1 MLPTCNPDSRTTQRD
16 RILQVLKDARG
27 SWVPLPE
34 ILDLGIA
41 QYKASIFELRRL
53 DFRIENRA
61 ERRDGQNHTF
71 FRLVPTAN
79 AGHSVP
85 PTKTS
90 PQVRNRGETTPVR
103 RSELPPS
110 NSQRLLASG
119 VSVSEAPAI
128 QRVAPPSHS
137 ASRSDKSSGLPVQK
151 ESSLFGDLSPERY
164 PD

>member
-61 ERRDGQNHTF
+61 ERRDGQTHTF
-71 FRLVPTAN
+71 FRLVPSPN
-79 AGHSVP
+79 AGHSAALTKLGSHAENKEEKILVKRSAP
-85 PTKTS
+85 P
-90 PQVRNRGETTPVR
+90 
-103 RSELPPS
+103 PPS
-110 NSQRLLASG
+110 SCQPTLFDFALEHSDELAG
-119 VSVSEAPAI
+119 
-128 QRVAPPSHS
+128 
-137 ASRSDKSSGLPVQK
+137 
-151 ESSLFGDLSPERY
+151 
-164 PD
+164 